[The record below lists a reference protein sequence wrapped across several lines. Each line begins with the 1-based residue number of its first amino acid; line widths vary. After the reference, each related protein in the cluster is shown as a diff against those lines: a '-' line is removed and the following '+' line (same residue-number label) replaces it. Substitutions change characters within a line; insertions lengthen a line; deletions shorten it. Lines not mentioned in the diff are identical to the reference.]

1 MKHLKWLVCSIVV
14 LYCSTLYAQDGGVLN
29 LDNTYSMYTTIQLS
43 DGNYA
48 GLGSIYVDGT
58 VKTAVIEF
66 EPDGDIIWQTL
77 LGSGINYYCNFIYS
91 ITPGEIIVLNGNNFY
106 KLNFSG
112 TIISEITY
120 EFEDLGYEPIDGDD
134 GIVNFLDVDTNSTGM
149 CFVASGSTGLLGFND
164 IMSVT
169 QISNDGVVLWSYG
182 YELTEPT
189 GHWSI
194 SCSDETSNVIYNKY
208 DPMQVKQ
215 LKIDNATGVITAD
228 IVLPQVSTLTYLYE
242 TNNGTIHYGPNYDV
256 IDIYDVITRL
266 DNAGGIIYNKTF
278 LHPENDS
285 IAGIAGITQLPDN
298 TIISCN
304 LIFDVI
310 MEDYNYVIRHYNEEG
325 DVTFESSEI
334 LSLGIFQVKYF
345 SNFGDQLVISGTY
358 YLPGADSQGFTLLT
372 DVYGHFNKLVVAG
385 EIYNDEN
392 GNEVLDPDELPLP
405 NILLHTEPY
414 TYSEY
419 SDVAGMY
426 NHDYYF
432 FGTYDQS
439 IILPEYWDEVNPENY
454 SIMHDEITTG
464 TTISD
469 LNFGLQY
476 TTSVTELI
484 TSIDLLNGV
493 RPGAFCTFLLSVNNK
508 GNQTIPAGNVEF
520 HFSNYLE
527 YADGPTYIDLTDTV
541 ITYAYPELTPLASQL
556 YFVYLNVPV
565 ELELGTPV
573 SFSANAD
580 ILPEDILPTN
590 NIDSINTSVSNS
602 YDPNDKKVDPQGS
615 GPLGII
621 DPSTQYLEY
630 TITFQNIGNA
640 PAINVLVSDTLDAAI
655 DPYSIQMLAAT
666 HPYRMELVGNNIINW
681 HFDNINLPDSISDPL
696 GSIGSVVMRV
706 KLVPD
711 LPLETQI
718 TNTANIYFDYNSPI
732 ITNTTINTLSDQTIA
747 INNPETEPQFAIFP
761 NPVND
766 VMSVTSTLHLSN
778 INCTIYNIMGVE
790 VAQYVVTVNNGI
802 FTIPTQHLPAGT
814 YTIGF
819 KDTTYQNLGNVLF
832 IKL

>member
-1 MKHLKWLVCSIVV
+1 
-14 LYCSTLYAQDGGVLN
+14 
-29 LDNTYSMYTTIQLS
+29 
-43 DGNYA
+43 
-48 GLGSIYVDGT
+48 
-58 VKTAVIEF
+58 
-66 EPDGDIIWQTL
+66 
-77 LGSGINYYCNFIYS
+77 
-91 ITPGEIIVLNGNNFY
+91 
-106 KLNFSG
+106 
-112 TIISEITY
+112 
-120 EFEDLGYEPIDGDD
+120 
-134 GIVNFLDVDTNSTGM
+134 
-149 CFVASGSTGLLGFND
+149 
-164 IMSVT
+164 
-169 QISNDGVVLWSYG
+169 
-182 YELTEPT
+182 
-189 GHWSI
+189 
-194 SCSDETSNVIYNKY
+194 
-208 DPMQVKQ
+208 
-215 LKIDNATGVITAD
+215 
-228 IVLPQVSTLTYLYE
+228 
-242 TNNGTIHYGPNYDV
+242 
-256 IDIYDVITRL
+256 
-266 DNAGGIIYNKTF
+266 
-278 LHPENDS
+278 
-285 IAGIAGITQLPDN
+285 
-298 TIISCN
+298 
-304 LIFDVI
+304 
-310 MEDYNYVIRHYNEEG
+310 
-325 DVTFESSEI
+325 
-334 LSLGIFQVKYF
+334 
-345 SNFGDQLVISGTY
+345 
-358 YLPGADSQGFTLLT
+358 
-372 DVYGHFNKLVVAG
+372 
-385 EIYNDEN
+385 
-392 GNEVLDPDELPLP
+392 
-405 NILLHTEPY
+405 
-414 TYSEY
+414 
-419 SDVAGMY
+419 
-426 NHDYYF
+426 
-432 FGTYDQS
+432 
-439 IILPEYWDEVNPENY
+439 EYWDEVNPENY
-454 SIMHDEITTG
+454 TITHDEITTG

-527 YADGPTYIDLTDTV
+527 YEDGPTYIDLTDTV

-621 DPSTQYLEY
+621 DPATQYLEY

-655 DPYSIQMLAAT
+655 DSYSIQMLAAT

>member
-14 LYCSTLYAQDGGVLN
+14 LYCSNLYAQEGGVLT
-29 LDNTYSMYTTIQLS
+29 LDNTYSMYRTIQLS

-48 GLGSIYVDGT
+48 GLGSIYADGT
-58 VKTAVIEF
+58 VKTAVIKF
-66 EPDGDIIWQTL
+66 EPDGDVIWQTI
-77 LGSGINYYCNFIYS
+77 LGLGINYYCNYIYS
-91 ITPGEIIVLNGNNFY
+91 ITSDEIIVLNSNNFY
-106 KLNFSG
+106 KLNIGG
-112 TIISEITY
+112 TIISEITFD
-120 EFEDLGYEPIDGDD
+120 FEDLGYEPIDGDD

-149 CFVASGSTGLLGFND
+149 CCVASGSTGLLGFND
-164 IMSVT
+164 IISVT

-194 SCSDETSNVIYNKY
+194 SCTDETSNLIYNNY
-208 DPMQVKQ
+208 GPEEVKQ
-215 LKIDNATGVITAD
+215 LKIENATGLISAE
-228 IVLPQVSTLTYLYE
+228 IVLPQITSLTYLYE
-242 TNNGTIHYGPNYDV
+242 TNNGTIHYGPNYNV
-256 IDIYDVITRL
+256 IGIYDAFTRL
-266 DNAGGIIYNKTF
+266 DNAGDIIYNKTF

-285 IAGIAGITQLPDN
+285 IAGIAGVTQLPDN
-298 TIISCN
+298 TIVSCN
-304 LIFDVI
+304 VIFDVI
-310 MEDYNYVIRHYNEEG
+310 MEDYNYVIRHYDEEG
-325 DVTFESSEI
+325 NVTFESPEI

-345 SNFGDQLVISGTY
+345 SNFGEQLVYSGTY
-358 YLPGADSQGFTLLT
+358 YAPGADSQGFTLTT
-372 DVYGHFNKLVVAG
+372 DIYGHFNKLVVAG
-385 EIYNDEN
+385 EIYYDEN
-392 GNEVLDPDELPLP
+392 DNGLLDPDELPLP
-405 NILLHTEPY
+405 NVLLHTDPN

-419 SDVAGMY
+419 SDIAGMY

-439 IILPEYWDEVNPENY
+439 IILPEFWDEVSPGSF
-454 SIMHDEITTG
+454 SIIHDEINTG

-469 LNFGLQY
+469 LNLGLQFS
-476 TTSVTELI
+476 TPVTELI
-484 TSIDLLNGV
+484 TSVDWITII
-493 RPGAFCTFLLSVNNK
+493 RPGANCKFLISVNNK
-508 GNQTIPAGNVEF
+508 GNQTLPAGNVEF
-520 HFSNYLE
+520 HFSNLLEYLE
-527 YADGPTYIDLTDTV
+527 GSPYETLVDTT
-541 ITYAYPELTPLASQL
+541 ITFAYPELNPMANQT
-556 YFVYLNVPV
+556 YYVYLNVPV
-565 ELELGTPV
+565 EVELGTPV

-590 NIDSINTSVSNS
+590 NIDSINTVVSNS
-602 YDPNDKKVDPQGS
+602 YDPNDKKVDPQGM
-615 GPLGII
+615 GPLGKI
-621 DPSTQYLEY
+621 DASTQYLEY
-630 TITFQNIGNA
+630 TITFQNIGTA

-732 ITNTTINTLSDQTIA
+732 ITNTTINTLSEDLLSV
-747 INNPETEPQFAIFP
+747 NNQLPESLFNVFP
-761 NPVND
+761 NPVGDALN
-766 VMSVTSTLHLSN
+766 VSTTVTDAILHCTLY
-778 INCTIYNIMGVE
+778 TITGVQ
-790 VAQYVVTVNNGI
+790 VGDFNVSVNNGI
-802 FTIPTQHLPAGT
+802 FTIATQLLPAGT

-819 KDTTYQNLGNVLF
+819 KDTSYQNIGNVLF